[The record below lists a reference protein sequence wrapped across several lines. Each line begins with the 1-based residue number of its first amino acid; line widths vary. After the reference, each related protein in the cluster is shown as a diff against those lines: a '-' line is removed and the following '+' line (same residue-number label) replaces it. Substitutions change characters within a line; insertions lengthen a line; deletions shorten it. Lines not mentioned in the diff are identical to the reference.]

1 MMARY
6 VDLGDEPIAGNPGAP
21 LDPEAEARAAALS
34 MLEEPIDVAPPTRE
48 GEAAQAIGDA
58 ARAQGMPETWAG
70 RDATAGLGPADVVAP
85 RDGGS
90 ATMPS
95 APVAPRLRLDGGS
108 LSLYDPRRDHASAVV
123 ARTTPDTTPAAPM
136 APSAPAPAAA
146 PTMTQA
152 ATKTGGPSSG
162 ESSLDREL
170 RAAQEARARRM
181 IGNAFG
187 SLVEIG
193 GALATGVP
201 IQPGTPVSAGP
212 AEDEARILREHRLAA
227 AEKDREGRESSLASA
242 RAEREAMLED
252 REFGL
257 RERALG
263 VQEQRANRV
272 EQPSDLDA
280 ARAEQIRESIARHE
294 REMSPDSPES
304 AAARGEFM
312 AVVDTLPPSM
322 RARALEAFGP
332 RVETMSAAELRA
344 PIARFTRYV
353 ERGTS
358 GHAGGPPSPARAERR
373 ASLEAA
379 AREAGINPAA
389 ASTMTDQ
396 QLASEINM
404 RGRQTARMQ
413 SEGEE
418 ILPGVR
424 AGIALDRGEGGRIR
438 TGFAST
444 RAGLANLRA
453 IEDLAQRY
461 GASAAFSPEAL
472 AEVRSRMTNLM
483 SMVAAAGH
491 LGVIAPGEVPRIQ
504 GSLPDPT
511 SIQQIGI
518 GGFAAHLRSW
528 RSMFD
533 DAVASELVA
542 RGVDDEGVRNALAML
557 HGGGARPQQT
567 AARAPAAESGG
578 VERVRM
584 RRPDGSISLVRA
596 DQVERARASRGY
608 EVVE

>member
-34 MLEEPIDVAPPTRE
+34 MLEEPIDIAPPTRE

-90 ATMPS
+90 ATMPA

-108 LSLYDPRRDHASAVV
+108 LSLNDPRRDHASAVV
-123 ARTTPDTTPAAPM
+123 ARTTSDTTPAAPT
-136 APSAPAPAAA
+136 APTTPAPAAA

-162 ESSLDREL
+162 EGSLDREL
-170 RAAQEARARRM
+170 RAAREARARRM

-263 VQEQRANRV
+263 VQEQRANRI

-312 AVVDTLPPSM
+312 AIVDTLPPSM
-322 RARALEAFGP
+322 RSRTLEALGS
-332 RVETMSAAELRA
+332 RVETMSATELRA
-344 PIARFTRYV
+344 PIARLTRYV

-424 AGIALDRGEGGRIR
+424 AGVDLSPGEARSTR
-438 TGFAST
+438 EGFAQLRTSM
-444 RAGLANLRA
+444 ANMAEVENIAR
-453 IEDLAQRY
+453 RY
-461 GASAAFSPEAL
+461 GATGVFSPEAR
-472 AEVRSRMTNLM
+472 AEMRPRLTTLRA
-483 SMVAAAGH
+483 MVAQMGNT
-491 LGVIAPGEVPRIQ
+491 GVINPTEVPTINA
-504 GSLPDPT
+504 SLPDPT
-511 SIQQIGI
+511 NLEQMTVGDFSAQ
-518 GGFAAHLRSW
+518 LRAW
-528 RSMFD
+528 RSQIE
-533 DAVASELVA
+533 ASVQSQLAA
-542 RGVDDEGVRNALAML
+542 RGVSDDGIRAAMDLL
-557 HGGGARPQQT
+557 HSRRARPQQA
-567 AARAPAAESGG
+567 AARAPADGM
-578 VERVRM
+578 VRVR
-584 RRPDGSISLVRA
+584 RRSDGRTGMMPRDRVTDA
-596 DQVERARASRGY
+596 Y
-608 EVVE
+608 EVVSEP